1 MTAGLTRPRAVL
13 LDWDNTL
20 VDSFPLIHLSTNHT
34 LQAMGHET
42 WSYEKFCRTIASSM
56 RDFFPKLYGDRWRE
70 ARDIFV
76 ASYAKRD
83 LDKIEPLPGAEQ
95 LLSALDQAGFYL
107 ALVSN
112 KSGHHLRQEVSHLG
126 WDGYFSRVVGAADAR
141 ADKPDPAVIEFA
153 LDGSGIAP
161 GRDVWFV
168 GDNAIDIDCA
178 LAAGCVPLIVQG
190 AHASHDVPA
199 LDRALRRFRDCHE
212 IAAYVRHITA

>member
-1 MTAGLTRPRAVL
+1 MSAELTRPRAVL

-20 VDSFPLIHLSTNHT
+20 VDSLPLIHLSTNHT
-34 LQAMGHET
+34 LRAMGHET

-76 ASYAKRD
+76 ASYATRD
-83 LDKIEPLPGAEQ
+83 LDKIEPLPGAQE
-95 LLSALDQAGFYL
+95 LLSALEHAGFYL

-112 KSGHHLRQEVSHLG
+112 KSGQHLRQEVSHLG
-126 WDGYFSRVVGAADAR
+126 WDDYFGRVVGAADASQ
-141 ADKPDPAVIEFA
+141 DKPAPAVIEFA
-153 LDGSGIAP
+153 LEGSGIGP
-161 GRDVWFV
+161 GRDVWFI

-190 AHASHDVPA
+190 AVTPGENR
-199 LDRALRRFRDCHE
+199 LLGRAERKFRDCLE
-212 IAAYVRHITA
+212 IAELVRRL